1 MSLPMKHVCNKKIV
15 QVVIDKRNA
24 LTLFQIC
31 KYLALKIHKQK

>member
-15 QVVIDKRNA
+15 VIEKRNA